1 MFSKLSKN
9 SKTNSKG
16 TSWRYSQIRDTQPLI
31 ESTESTQSQEI
42 YEEIMEESQHRD
54 NETSPLGN
62 IATEVGKTIDTM
74 IHTHKDTD
82 SYYNIKWIKNKEC
95 QEETLTI
102 KRVDKNKIIET
113 KMPKN
118 ENLFQLSGQLIYL
131 ISRIEGHIEQLQEEN
146 KSNSNKSKVTIEII
160 TNKNETIEVKWKKAQ
175 NEDITKIQQ
184 GLKSLKID
192 NKHDLTFHPKHTST
206 IRANEENKE
215 EFWI

>member
-102 KRVDKNKIIET
+102 KRVDKNKMHSSIPQE
-113 KMPKN
+113 MFLCN
-118 ENLFQLSGQLIYL
+118 QGEYGLSQLIL
-131 ISRIEGHIEQLQEEN
+131 
-146 KSNSNKSKVTIEII
+146 
-160 TNKNETIEVKWKKAQ
+160 
-175 NEDITKIQQ
+175 
-184 GLKSLKID
+184 
-192 NKHDLTFHPKHTST
+192 
-206 IRANEENKE
+206 
-215 EFWI
+215 